1 MATTPVDD
9 TRSTPRGRTRGG
21 GRTVVR
27 SAHGTSAVE
36 SFVIVAVATILI
48 TRAYLEIMDYPQ
60 VGNGTLHI
68 AHALWGGAGMMAAL
82 VIGWLFL
89 GFGARVVA
97 VVLGGIGFGLFL
109 DEVGKFVTRD
119 NDYFYGPAAEIMYV
133 TVVLVLV
140 ATRLLRDAAE
150 PTPRECLA
158 NAAAIAADG
167 VAGGLPAH
175 RREKGLELLGRA
187 REAGAD
193 PDVVAGLEVLLRRSA
208 PVSAGAAGLRY
219 HLRRRLPRWVRSPR
233 WVPVLAWLMV
243 ISAIVGVIGGA
254 VALAT
259 GGVDVATD
267 DLEVTVERM
276 TVSGGILWITAC
288 LTVALGLPAV
298 IALHRT
304 DALWPLRWLRMAALI
319 YALLGALV
327 DFAQIGFAALTNLAL
342 GLVTLAAISHRL
354 AVRTA
359 EGSARTR
366 SVAVRL

>member
-1 MATTPVDD
+1 MATTPVDRAD
-9 TRSTPRGRTRGG
+9 TADGGGARRRGRSA
-21 GRTVVR
+21 VR

-48 TRAYLEIMDYPQ
+48 TRAYLEITDYPQ

-89 GFGARVVA
+89 GYGARVVA

-119 NDYFYGPAAEIMYV
+119 NDYFYGPASEIMYV
-133 TVVLVLV
+133 TIVAVLV
-140 ATRLLRDAAE
+140 ATRVLRDAAE
-150 PTPRECLA
+150 PSPRECLA

-175 RREKGLELLGRA
+175 RREKGLELLDRA
-187 REAGAD
+187 RLAGAD
-193 PDVVAGLEVLLRRSA
+193 PDVVAGLDVLLRRSA
-208 PVSAGAAGLRY
+208 PASAGAAGLRV
-219 HLRRRLPRWVRSPR
+219 HLRSRLPRWVTSPR

-243 ISAIVGVIGGA
+243 ITSVLGVIGG
-254 VALAT
+254 VLALVT

-276 TVSGGILWITAC
+276 TVSGGILWVTAC
-288 LTVALGLPAV
+288 ITVALGLPAV

-304 DALWPLRWLRMAALI
+304 RKLWPLRWLRVAALV

-327 DFAQIGFAALTNLAL
+327 DFAQIGFAALSNLAI

-366 SVAVRL
+366 SDAVRL